1 MTTIDV
7 RAGRIPQEELNLNFT
22 DVHPPLQ
29 PGNALVEANRCYFCY
44 DAPCVDA
51 CPTSIDIPNFIRK
64 ISTGNLKGSASD
76 ILSQNIMGGMCAR
89 VCPTETLCEGACV
102 RETQDHQP
110 VRIGEL
116 QRYATD
122 SFLESGATIFTR
134 AESSGKKI
142 AVIGGGPAGLS
153 CAHRL
158 AVLGHQVVI
167 FEAREKLSGLNEY
180 GIAAYKTVD
189 DFAQREVDFILK
201 IGGIEVRTNHRLG
214 QEVKLDNLR
223 QEFDAVF
230 LSVGLGD
237 VNSLGLESEEI
248 AGVYDA
254 VETISELRQCR
265 NLAELSVGR
274 RVIVIGGGSTAID
287 IAVQSKKLGAEDVT
301 LAYRRGPEQMNATW
315 KEQEF
320 AQINGVQVKHWLA
333 PKSLQSENG
342 HVSGIEFECTT
353 LNQDGKL
360 SATGELR
367 NMEADVV
374 FKAIGQTLVNTI
386 DVTAEMLET
395 EAGKIVVNAEYET
408 SLAGVWAGGD
418 CIGSGEDLT
427 VQAVE
432 DGKQAAIAINRK
444 LSYSNR

>member
-1 MTTIDV
+1 LS
-7 RAGRIPQEELNLNFT
+7 QEQLALNFA
-22 DVHPPLQ
+22 DAHPPLQ
-29 PGNALVEANRCYFCY
+29 RGNAIVESNRCYFCY
-44 DAPCVDA
+44 DAPCIDA

-64 ISTGNLKGSASD
+64 ISTGNLKGAARD

-122 SFLESGATIFTR
+122 SFLESSETFFER

-142 AVIGGGPAGLS
+142 AVVGGGPAGLS

-158 AVLGHQVVI
+158 AVLGHNAVI
-167 FEAREKLSGLNEY
+167 FEASEKLGGLNEY
-180 GIAAYKTVD
+180 GIAAYKTVN

-201 IGGIEVRTNHRLG
+201 IGGIETRTNQRLG
-214 QEVKLDNLR
+214 QDVELDDLR
-223 QEFDAVF
+223 QQFDAVF

-254 VETISELRQCR
+254 VATISALRQSE
-265 NLAELSVGR
+265 NLAELLVGR

-301 LAYRRGPEQMNATW
+301 LVYRRAPEQMSATW

-320 AQINGVQVKHWLA
+320 AQTNGVHVKHWLA

-342 HVSGIEFECTT
+342 HVSGIEFDCTES
-353 LNQDGKL
+353 NPEGKL

-374 FKAIGQTLVNTI
+374 FKAIGQTLVNSL
-386 DVTAEMLET
+386 DSAAEMPET
-395 EAGKIVVNAEYET
+395 EGGKIAVNAEYET
-408 SLAGVWAGGD
+408 SLVGVWAGGD
-418 CIGSGEDLT
+418 CIRSGEDLT

-432 DGKQAAIAINRK
+432 DGKQAAIAIHRK
-444 LSYSNR
+444 LT

>member
-1 MTTIDV
+1 MTNVDV
-7 RAGRIPQEELNLNFT
+7 RAGRLSEEQLALNFS
-22 DVHPPLQ
+22 DAHPPLH
-29 PGNALVEANRCYFCY
+29 PGNAVVESNRCYFCY

-64 ISTGNLKGSASD
+64 ISTGNLKGSARD

-122 SFLESGATIFTR
+122 SFMESGETIFER

-142 AVIGGGPAGLS
+142 AVVGGGPAGLS

-167 FEAREKLSGLNEY
+167 FEARDKLSGLNEY
-180 GIAAYKTVD
+180 GIAAYKTVN
-189 DFAQREVDFILK
+189 DFAQREVDFILE
-201 IGGIEVRTNHRLG
+201 IGGIETRTNQRLG
-214 QEVKLDNLR
+214 QDVKLDDLR
-223 QEFDAVF
+223 QQFDAVF

-237 VNSLGLESEEI
+237 VNSLGLENEEI

-254 VETISELRQCR
+254 VETIAELRQSG

-301 LAYRRGPEQMNATW
+301 LAYRRGPEQMSATW

-320 AQINGVQVKHWLA
+320 AQTNGVQVKHWLA

-353 LNQDGKL
+353 LNPQGKL
-360 SATGELR
+360 TATGELR
-367 NMEADVV
+367 TW
-374 FKAIGQTLVNTI
+374 KL
-386 DVTAEMLET
+386 MLFLKPS
-395 EAGKIVVNAEYET
+395 AKHWLI
-408 SLAGVWAGGD
+408 LWMRLLK
-418 CIGSGEDLT
+418 CR
-427 VQAVE
+427 
-432 DGKQAAIAINRK
+432 KQRLEK
-444 LSYSNR
+444 

>member
-7 RAGRIPQEELNLNFT
+7 RSGRLSQEQLALNFA
-22 DVHPPLQ
+22 DAHPPLQ
-29 PGNALVEANRCYFCY
+29 RGNAIVESNRCYFCY
-44 DAPCVDA
+44 DAPCIDA

-64 ISTGNLKGSASD
+64 ISTGNLKGAARD

-122 SFLESGATIFTR
+122 SFLESSETFFER

-142 AVIGGGPAGLS
+142 AVVGGGPAGLS

-158 AVLGHQVVI
+158 AVLGHNAVI
-167 FEAREKLSGLNEY
+167 FEASEKLGGLNEY

-201 IGGIEVRTNHRLG
+201 IGGIETRTNQRLG
-214 QEVKLDNLR
+214 QDVELDDLR
-223 QEFDAVF
+223 QQFDAVF

-254 VETISELRQCR
+254 VATISALRQSE
-265 NLAELSVGR
+265 NLAELLVGR

-301 LAYRRGPEQMNATW
+301 LVYRRAPEQMSATW

-320 AQINGVQVKHWLA
+320 AQTNGVHVKHWLA

-342 HVSGIEFECTT
+342 HVSGIEFDCTES
-353 LNQDGKL
+353 NPEGKL
-360 SATGELR
+360 SSTGELR

-374 FKAIGQTLVNTI
+374 FKAIGQTLVNSL
-386 DVTAEMLET
+386 DSAAEMPET
-395 EAGKIVVNAEYET
+395 EGGKIAVNAEYET
-408 SLAGVWAGGD
+408 SLVGVWAGGD
-418 CIGSGEDLT
+418 CIRSGEDLT

-432 DGKQAAIAINRK
+432 DGKQAAIAIHRK
-444 LSYSNR
+444 LT

>member
-7 RAGRIPQEELNLNFT
+7 RSGRLSQEQLALNFA
-22 DVHPPLQ
+22 DAHPPLQ
-29 PGNALVEANRCYFCY
+29 RGNAIVESNRCYFCY
-44 DAPCVDA
+44 DAPCIDA

-64 ISTGNLKGSASD
+64 ISTGNLKGAARD

-122 SFLESGATIFTR
+122 SFLESSETFFER

-142 AVIGGGPAGLS
+142 AVVGGGPAGLS

-158 AVLGHQVVI
+158 AVLGHNAVI
-167 FEAREKLSGLNEY
+167 FEASEKLGGLNEY
-180 GIAAYKTVD
+180 GIAAYKTVN

-201 IGGIEVRTNHRLG
+201 IGGIETRTNQRLG
-214 QEVKLDNLR
+214 QDVELDDLR
-223 QEFDAVF
+223 QQFDAVF

-254 VETISELRQCR
+254 VATISALRQSE
-265 NLAELSVGR
+265 NLAELLVGR

-301 LAYRRGPEQMNATW
+301 LVYRRAPEQMSATW

-320 AQINGVQVKHWLA
+320 AQTNGVHVKHWLA

-342 HVSGIEFECTT
+342 HVSGIEFDCTES
-353 LNQDGKL
+353 NPEGKL
-360 SATGELR
+360 SSTGELR

-374 FKAIGQTLVNTI
+374 FKAIGQTLVNSL
-386 DVTAEMLET
+386 DSASEMPET
-395 EAGKIVVNAEYET
+395 EGGKIAVNAEYET

-418 CIGSGEDLT
+418 CIRSGDDLT

-432 DGKQAAIAINRK
+432 DGKQAAIAIHRK
-444 LSYSNR
+444 LT